1 MKKINIIVNYQEEIL
16 TKLLNDFTKEDS
28 RIYKEEFEDFLP
40 EKIYDFHVHLW
51 DKGFYNLEISTNRIK
66 QNPFLDPEIV
76 QFTYEDFIDISKK
89 LFPGKEYRGLF
100 FGFPIKEIDL
110 EKNNRYI
117 TEINIKNISHGLFM
131 PKPDLKE
138 LPADFFKNGFIGF
151 KPYPDLLDFSEPD
164 DFSKLDIDVGIFDF
178 ISETVLEFCQEYGLI
193 LLIHIPRKGR
203 LNDKRNIEDI
213 KVIGK
218 RYPKVKIILAHA
230 GRSYCYSD
238 IKDSI
243 NYLKELKNLYVDT
256 AMINSFS
263 VNKVL
268 LEELGPERVIYG
280 SDLAV
285 AALKGKNID
294 INNRHYFVTKNPKAW
309 SLSSSD
315 MELNNFTFFI
325 YEIIRAIKVAVKSLN
340 LSKESIENIFYLN
353 SRNIINNILNNID

>member
-1 MKKINIIVNYQEEIL
+1 MTGLLKDFKKDDLKI
-16 TKLLNDFTKEDS
+16 F
-28 RIYKEEFEDFLP
+28 KEEFESFLP

-51 DKGFYNLEISTNRIK
+51 EKDFYNLKISKNRIK

-76 QFTYEDFIDISKK
+76 QFTYKNFKDISKK
-89 LFPGKEYRGLF
+89 LFPGREYRGLF

-117 TEINIKNISHGLFM
+117 SEINIENNNYGLFI
-131 PKPDLKE
+131 PEPDLKE
-138 LPADFFKNGFIGF
+138 VPADFFENRFIGF

-178 ISETVLEFCQEYGLI
+178 ISGTVLEFCQEYSLI

-203 LNDKRNIEDI
+203 LNDKRNIEEI
-213 KVIGK
+213 KAIGK
-218 RYPKVKIILAHA
+218 KYSKIKIVLAHA

-243 NYLKELKNLYVDT
+243 SYLKELKNLYVDT

-268 LEELGPERVIYG
+268 LEELGPDKVIYG

-294 INNRHYFVTKNPKAW
+294 INNRHYFVTKSPKVW
-309 SLSSSD
+309 SLSSSE
-315 MELNNFTFFI
+315 MKLSNFTFFI
-325 YEIIRAIKVAVKSLN
+325 YEIIRAIKVATKSLN
-340 LSKESIENIFYLN
+340 LSKKDIENIFYLN
-353 SRNIINNILNNID
+353 AKRLIENIIQNIEY

>member
-1 MKKINIIVNYQEEIL
+1 MI
-16 TKLLNDFTKEDS
+16 KLLKDFTKEDLK
-28 RIYKEEFEDFLP
+28 IFKEEFRNFLP
-40 EKIYDFHVHLW
+40 GKIYDFHVHLW
-51 DKGFYNLEISTNRIK
+51 KKDFYNLKISKNRIK
-66 QNPFLDPEIV
+66 QNPFLDPEII
-76 QFTYEDFIDISKK
+76 QFTYKNFNDVSKK
-89 LFPGKEYRGLF
+89 LFPGKGYEGLF

-110 EKNNRYI
+110 EKNNKYI
-117 TEINIKNISHGLFM
+117 SEISTRNNSYGLFV
-131 PKPDLKE
+131 PKPDIKE
-138 LPADFFKNGFIGF
+138 IPADFFKNGFIGF
-151 KPYPDLLDFSEPD
+151 KPYPDLLNFPEPG

-203 LNDKRNIEDI
+203 LNDRRNIDEI
-213 KVIGK
+213 KVIGR
-218 RYPKVKIILAHA
+218 RYPGIKIILAHA

-268 LEELGPERVIYG
+268 LEELGSERVIYG

-285 AALKGKNID
+285 AALKGKNVD
-294 INNRHYFVTKNPKAW
+294 INNKHYFVTKSPKEW
-309 SLSSSD
+309 SLSSYE

-325 YEIIRAIKVAVKSLN
+325 YEIVRAIKVAVKSLS
-340 LSKESIENIFYLN
+340 LTDKDIENIFYLN
-353 SRNIINNILNNID
+353 AKRLIKDIVGGK

>member
-1 MKKINIIVNYQEEIL
+1 L
-16 TKLLNDFTKEDS
+16 TGLLKDFTKEDLK
-28 RIYKEEFEDFLP
+28 IFKEEFENFLP
-40 EKIYDFHVHLW
+40 EKVYDFHVHLW
-51 DKGFYNLEISTNRIK
+51 AKDFYNSKISKNRMK

-76 QFTYEDFIDISKK
+76 QFTYKTFKDITKK

-100 FGFPIKEIDL
+100 FGFPIKEINL

-117 TEINIKNISHGLFM
+117 SEINTKNNNYGLFM
-131 PKPDLKE
+131 PKPDLQE
-138 LPADFFKNGFIGF
+138 VPADFFKNGFIGF

-178 ISETVLEFCQEYGLI
+178 ISEAVLEFCQGYSLI

-203 LNDKRNIEDI
+203 LNDKRNIEEI

-218 RYPKVKIILAHA
+218 RYPKIKIILAHA

-309 SLSSSD
+309 SLSSSE
-315 MELNNFTFFI
+315 MELNNLTFFI

-340 LSKESIENIFYLN
+340 LGKEDIENIFYLN
-353 SRNIINNILNNID
+353 AKRLIENIIQNIKED

>member
-1 MKKINIIVNYQEEIL
+1 MTGLLKDFKKDDLKI
-16 TKLLNDFTKEDS
+16 F
-28 RIYKEEFEDFLP
+28 KEEFESFLP

-51 DKGFYNLEISTNRIK
+51 EKDFYNLKISKNRIK

-76 QFTYEDFIDISKK
+76 QFTYKNFKDISKK
-89 LFPGKEYRGLF
+89 LFPGREYRGLF

-117 TEINIKNISHGLFM
+117 SEINIENNNYGLFI
-131 PKPDLKE
+131 PEPDLKE
-138 LPADFFKNGFIGF
+138 VPADFFENGFIGF
-151 KPYPDLLDFSEPD
+151 KPYPDLFDFSEPD
-164 DFSKLDIDVGIFDF
+164 DFSKLDIDVSIFDF
-178 ISETVLEFCQEYGLI
+178 ISGTVLEFCQEYSLI

-203 LNDKRNIEDI
+203 LNDKRNIEEI
-213 KVIGK
+213 KAIGK
-218 RYPKVKIILAHA
+218 KYSKIKIVLAHA

-243 NYLKELKNLYVDT
+243 SYLKELKNLYVDT

-268 LEELGPERVIYG
+268 LEELGPDKVIYG

-294 INNRHYFVTKNPKAW
+294 INNRHYFVTKSPKVW
-309 SLSSSD
+309 SLSSSE
-315 MELNNFTFFI
+315 MKLSNFTFFI
-325 YEIIRAIKVAVKSLN
+325 YEIIRAIKVATKSLN
-340 LSKESIENIFYLN
+340 LSKKDIENIFYLN
-353 SRNIINNILNNID
+353 AKRLIENIIQNIEY